1 MKKQIAKAVCPIF
14 IAVILVLS
22 AIFLI
27 GRYGWK
33 LGGFRSCESAGVAQ
47 IQVEEDHIRILG
59 FYPGS
64 FPQGFLGYY
73 AEQEGSTL
81 YVGFKFSS
89 LFGLF
94 ETGDFDITIPT
105 KGTVTHIVVKSGQQE
120 ITVWPKEETLTDEA
134 EVTENGL
141 SAYEPIVL
149 QYRYALEE
157 NWSGQQ
163 LVDADMN
170 FMVQNVPPE
179 TVGYAVEDLDGNG
192 TPELIIG
199 TNCAD
204 VFYEKMVFLLYTV
217 GENGEPVQLFSSI
230 ERNRYYFAGGSRF
243 ANLGSSSADS
253 SFATTW
259 KLEGEELV
267 DMTCTTDPKDYV
279 QMALTPIV

>member
-149 QYRYALEE
+149 QYRTALEE

-217 GENGEPVQLFSSI
+217 GENGEPVQLFGSI

>member
-149 QYRYALEE
+149 QYRHALEE

>member
-94 ETGDFDITIPT
+94 KTGDFDITIPT

-120 ITVWPKEETLTDEA
+120 ITVWPKEETLTDKA

-149 QYRYALEE
+149 QYRTALEE

>member
-149 QYRYALEE
+149 QYRTALEE

-204 VFYEKMVFLLYTV
+204 VFYEKMVFLLYTL

>member
-94 ETGDFDITIPT
+94 ETGDFDITIPI

-149 QYRYALEE
+149 QYRTALEE

>member
-1 MKKQIAKAVCPIF
+1 MKKQIAKAVCTIF

-141 SAYEPIVL
+141 SAYEPIIL
-149 QYRYALEE
+149 QYRTALEE

>member
-120 ITVWPKEETLTDEA
+120 ITVWPKEEILTDEA

-149 QYRYALEE
+149 QYRTALEE

>member
-149 QYRYALEE
+149 QYRTALEE

-243 ANLGSSSADS
+243 ANLGSSSADR

>member
-149 QYRYALEE
+149 QYRTALEE

-259 KLEGEELV
+259 KLEGQELV
-267 DMTCTTDPKDYV
+267 NMTCTTDPKDYV

>member
-22 AIFLI
+22 SIFLI

-134 EVTENGL
+134 EVTENGF

-149 QYRYALEE
+149 QYRTALEE

-243 ANLGSSSADS
+243 ANLGSSSADR

>member
-149 QYRYALEE
+149 QYRTALEE

-230 ERNRYYFAGGSRF
+230 ERNRYYFAGGYRF

>member
-149 QYRYALEE
+149 QYRTALEE

-204 VFYEKMVFLLYTV
+204 VFYEKMVFLLYSV

-267 DMTCTTDPKDYV
+267 DMSCTTDPKDYV

>member
-149 QYRYALEE
+149 QYRTALEE

-230 ERNRYYFAGGSRF
+230 ERNRYYFAGSSRF

>member
-22 AIFLI
+22 SIFLI

-149 QYRYALEE
+149 QYRTALEE

-217 GENGEPVQLFSSI
+217 GENSEPVQLFSSI

>member
-64 FPQGFLGYY
+64 FPQGYLGYY

-149 QYRYALEE
+149 QYRTALEE

>member
-149 QYRYALEE
+149 QYRTALEE

-170 FMVQNVPPE
+170 FMVQTVPPE
-179 TVGYAVEDLDGNG
+179 TVGYAAEDLDGNG

>member
-149 QYRYALEE
+149 QYRTALEE

-217 GENGEPVQLFSSI
+217 GENGEPVQLFSNI

-259 KLEGEELV
+259 KLEGEELL

>member
-22 AIFLI
+22 SIFLI

-149 QYRYALEE
+149 QYRTALEE

-179 TVGYAVEDLDGNG
+179 TVGYAVEYLDGNG

-243 ANLGSSSADS
+243 ANLGSSSADR

>member
-1 MKKQIAKAVCPIF
+1 MRLLKNGLKILLCAAVLVF
-14 IAVILVLS
+14 IV
-22 AIFLI
+22 FLI

-149 QYRYALEE
+149 QYRTALEE

>member
-14 IAVILVLS
+14 IAVSLVLS

-105 KGTVTHIVVKSGQQE
+105 KGTITHIVVKSGQQE

-149 QYRYALEE
+149 LYRTALEE

>member
-120 ITVWPKEETLTDEA
+120 ITVWPKEETLADEA

-149 QYRYALEE
+149 QYRTALEE

>member
-47 IQVEEDHIRILG
+47 IQVEEVHIRILG

-105 KGTVTHIVVKSGQQE
+105 KGTVTHIVVQSGQQE

-149 QYRYALEE
+149 QYRTALEE

>member
-1 MKKQIAKAVCPIF
+1 MKKQIAKAACPIF

-22 AIFLI
+22 SIFLI

-149 QYRYALEE
+149 QYRTALEE

-243 ANLGSSSADS
+243 ANLGSSSADR

>member
-149 QYRYALEE
+149 QYRTALEE

>member
-64 FPQGFLGYY
+64 FPRGFLGYY

-149 QYRYALEE
+149 QYRTALEE

-279 QMALTPIV
+279 QMALPPIV

>member
-64 FPQGFLGYY
+64 FPPGFLGYY

-149 QYRYALEE
+149 QYRTALEE

-217 GENGEPVQLFSSI
+217 GENGEPVQLFGSI

>member
-73 AEQEGSTL
+73 AKQEGSTL

-149 QYRYALEE
+149 QYRTALEE

>member
-1 MKKQIAKAVCPIF
+1 M
-14 IAVILVLS
+14 
-22 AIFLI
+22 
-27 GRYGWK
+27 
-33 LGGFRSCESAGVAQ
+33 
-47 IQVEEDHIRILG
+47 EEDHIRILG

-149 QYRYALEE
+149 QYRTALEE

>member
-149 QYRYALEE
+149 QYRTALEE

-170 FMVQNVPPE
+170 CMVQNVPPE

>member
-149 QYRYALEE
+149 QYRTALEE

-217 GENGEPVQLFSSI
+217 GENGEPVQLFGSI

-243 ANLGSSSADS
+243 ANLGSSSADR

>member
-149 QYRYALEE
+149 QYRTALEE

-217 GENGEPVQLFSSI
+217 GKMASL
-230 ERNRYYFAGGSRF
+230 
-243 ANLGSSSADS
+243 S
-253 SFATTW
+253 SFSAVLNGTGTTSQVAPGLPISVLPVRTAALPPHGNW
-259 KLEGEELV
+259 KGKNWW
-267 DMTCTTDPKDYV
+267 T
-279 QMALTPIV
+279 

>member
-134 EVTENGL
+134 EVTESGL

-149 QYRYALEE
+149 QYRTALEE

>member
-149 QYRYALEE
+149 QYRTALEE

-267 DMTCTTDPKDYV
+267 DITCTTDPKDYV

>member
-149 QYRYALEE
+149 QYRIALEE

>member
-27 GRYGWK
+27 GRYGWT

-149 QYRYALEE
+149 QYRTALEE

>member
-149 QYRYALEE
+149 QYRTALEG

>member
-22 AIFLI
+22 SIFLI

-149 QYRYALEE
+149 QYRTALEE

-217 GENGEPVQLFSSI
+217 GENGEPVHLFSSI

-243 ANLGSSSADS
+243 ANLGSSSADR